1 RHLCSLRNQRQQRCA
16 VSRICCALRRRCVS
30 GSGADGATETLFRR
44 TARRFRSVKE
54 IKMLRGFLI
63 ICDSPITAKCKLVSA
78 IFCPFLIFLMGM
90 AMTRNL
96 EAEEAGSPRLIQA
109 IPLHNVE
116 GRIDHMAV
124 GR

>member
-1 RHLCSLRNQRQQRCA
+1 MQ
-16 VSRICCALRRRCVS
+16 
-30 GSGADGATETLFRR
+30 
-44 TARRFRSVKE
+44 
-54 IKMLRGFLI
+54 RGFLI
-63 ICDSPITAKCKLVSA
+63 IWESPITEKCKLVSA

-96 EAEEAGSPRLIQA
+96 EAEEAGPLRLIQT
-109 IPLHNVE
+109 IPLRNVE